1 MQNTRTR
8 RTQHTAATAIEA
20 PTLRSL
26 LRLSALW
33 AYTYRKAVL
42 LDRAVE
48 QRIQRWGIGR

>member
-8 RTQHTAATAIEA
+8 RTQHAAATAIEA
-20 PTLRSL
+20 PSLRSL

-33 AYTYRKAVL
+33 RYTYRKCVL

-48 QRIQRWGIGR
+48 QRIQRWGMGR